1 VITQDLTPPFLGTET
16 EKVITRKEYR
26 QLKDAR
32 KILVKGLAI
41 EEK

>member
-1 VITQDLTPPFLGTET
+1 MKHVIQDSILGTET
-16 EKVITRKEYR
+16 EKIITRKEYR
-26 QLKDAR
+26 QLKDVR

>member
-1 VITQDLTPPFLGTET
+1 MKYVIQDSILGTET
-16 EKVITRKEYR
+16 EKVITLTEYR

-32 KILVKGLAI
+32 KILAKGLAI